1 MKKILVLCIS
11 ALLVLVGCSTSAST
25 PEEALKKAV
34 ETATTSAQTIDVI
47 VATVLTTVDGDVSF
61 DNFGKIITEGNES
74 FSGMVTLKA
83 LIDKDYEDVTIYA
96 SEGAYYL
103 ELNDAKTK
111 VQLDELLK
119 LGLIDFTQVDALLG
133 DFTEV
138 TTEGNVHTFVKEAD
152 SIDGVVEFATYAH
165 LNELKVVSTSMKQ
178 TLTVEKDSLTK
189 NEIYVTAVYADK
201 DGVEYPVTQT
211 ITLKYSA
218 GSKVEMPD
226 FSSFN

>member
-11 ALLVLVGCSTSAST
+11 ALLVLAGCSTSAST
-25 PEEALKKAV
+25 PEEALKKAI
-34 ETATTSAQTIDVI
+34 ETATTTAQTIDVT

-83 LIDKDYEDVTIYA
+83 LIDKNYEDVTIYA
-96 SEGAYYL
+96 SEGSYYL
-103 ELNDAKTK
+103 EMNDTKTK

-119 LGLIDFTQVDALLG
+119 LGLIDFTQANALLG
-133 DFTEV
+133 DFSEV

-152 SIDGVVEFATYAH
+152 SIDGVLAFATYSH

-189 NEIYVTAVYADK
+189 NEIYVTAVYVDA
-201 DGVEYPVTQT
+201 DGVEYPVSQT

-218 GSKVEMPD
+218 GTKVEMPD